1 MERGKLMAKGVWGVD
16 SAQAVTEQLFQCVKN
31 ELGYPKFWGRYLT
44 NVPDV
49 SDGLTKEEI
58 TRLRNYGIKVMP
70 VYNAFREAV
79 GYANGQV
86 AARNAVFHA
95 RRLGIPTN
103 KVLFANIE
111 DFFSVDASWIVA
123 WVETMHPTGYRPG
136 VYADLTKGDF
146 ASAYCEAIQANNQVA
161 VQTIIWSSAPR
172 PGTTKE
178 QKAPKY
184 QPAAPNCKANV
195 WVWQYGRDAA
205 SCPVDTN
212 LADRRLLDFL
222 Y

>member
-1 MERGKLMAKGVWGVD
+1 MAKGVWGVD

-44 NVPDV
+44 DVPNV

-70 VYNAFREAV
+70 IYNLFREAV

-86 AARNAVFHA
+86 VAHNAVFHA

-111 DFFSVDASWIVA
+111 DFFAVDAAWIVA
-123 WVETMHPTGYRPG
+123 WVETLYPTGYRPG
-136 VYADLTKGDF
+136 VYADPTKGDF
-146 ASAYCEAIQANNQVA
+146 ASAYYEAVQENNQVA
-161 VQTIIWSSAPR
+161 VQTIIWSAAPR
-172 PGTTKE
+172 PGTTTE
-178 QKAPKY
+178 QKAPRY

-195 WVWQYGRDAA
+195 WAWQYGRDAE

>member
-1 MERGKLMAKGVWGVD
+1 MARTIWGVD
-16 SAQAVTEQLFQCVKN
+16 SAAKVTEQTFYCVQN

-44 NVPDV
+44 DVPNV
-49 SDGLTKEEI
+49 SDGLTREEI
-58 TRLRNYGIKVMP
+58 TLLRNHGVKVLP
-70 VYNAFREAV
+70 IYNAFREAV

-95 RRLGIPTN
+95 RRLGIPKN
-103 KVLFANIE
+103 KALFANIE
-111 DFFSVDASWIVA
+111 DFFAVDEAWIRA
-123 WVETMHPTGYRPG
+123 WVETLYPTDYRPG
-136 VYADLTKGDF
+136 IYADPTKGDF
-146 ASAYCEAIQANNQVA
+146 AQAYCEAAKRNNQVA
-161 VQTIIWSSAPR
+161 VQTMIWSSAPR

-195 WVWQYGRDAA
+195 WIWQYGRDAKV
-205 SCPVDTN
+205 CPVDTN
-212 LADRRLLDFL
+212 LADRRLLEFL